1 MIMKNGIIF
10 YSKKFD
16 ELSAREIYEILRSR
30 AEIFVVE
37 QKISYVD
44 MDGIDYNSLH
54 CYIEYEGRV
63 AAYLRAFYDEDGSV
77 KIGRVLTL
85 AHGHGVGRELMKR
98 SLEAIREKLPTH
110 LIYVNAQQHAV
121 GFYEKLGF
129 KVVSEVFYE
138 ENIPH
143 MRMEL
148 K

>member
-1 MIMKNGIIF
+1 MNMNF
-10 YSKKFD
+10 YAKKFD
-16 ELSAREIYEILRSR
+16 ELSTRELYEILKSR

-37 QKISYVD
+37 QSIKYVD

-54 CYIEYEGRV
+54 CYIEDGGRV

-85 AHGHGVGRELMKR
+85 AHGKGVGRVLMEK
-98 SLEAIREKLPTH
+98 SLAAIHEKLPTH

-129 KVVSEVFYE
+129 VGVSDVFYE

-143 MRMEL
+143 IRMEL
-148 K
+148 KR